1 MVPGLLWPVDL
12 HDDAVTDTA
21 NKEHVNED
29 NRGQHSEAWALW
41 GLRER
46 VIREKMEETENY
58 LEWRIS
64 YKPREGRKKKL
75 GEKLLE
81 KIKCCKKMFK
91 RIKRESVDMYI

>member
-64 YKPREGRKKKL
+64 YKPREGRKKKTW
-75 GEKLLE
+75 
-81 KIKCCKKMFK
+81 
-91 RIKRESVDMYI
+91 REAS